1 MITLYSTHCPRCRI
15 LEEKLDDKGIEY
27 TIVTDIE
34 EMSKLNIMS
43 VPVLKIN
50 DRLLPF
56 KEANDWVNEQEEAV

>member
-1 MITLYSTHCPRCRI
+1 MITLYITHCPRCRI

-50 DRLLPF
+50 DKLLPF
-56 KEANDWVNEQEEAV
+56 KEANDWVNEQEAV

>member
-50 DRLLPF
+50 DKLLPF
-56 KEANDWVNEQEEAV
+56 KEANDWVNEQEAV

>member
-15 LEEKLDDKGIEY
+15 LEEKLDDKGIDY

-43 VPVLKIN
+43 VPVLKID

-56 KEANDWVNEQEEAV
+56 KEANDWVNEQEAV